1 MYLLFGLF
9 LLLCILFLLLNFW
22 KRRRIICKICA
33 MDSCEKACLLDE
45 ILEPFGSAIW
55 LIRTP

>member
-33 MDSCEKACLLDE
+33 MDSCVPCGRLAEGIW
-45 ILEPFGSAIW
+45 ILFT
-55 LIRTP
+55 LR

>member
-33 MDSCEKACLLDE
+33 MDSCEKARLLNE
-45 ILEPFGSAIW
+45 ILEPFGYC
-55 LIRTP
+55 